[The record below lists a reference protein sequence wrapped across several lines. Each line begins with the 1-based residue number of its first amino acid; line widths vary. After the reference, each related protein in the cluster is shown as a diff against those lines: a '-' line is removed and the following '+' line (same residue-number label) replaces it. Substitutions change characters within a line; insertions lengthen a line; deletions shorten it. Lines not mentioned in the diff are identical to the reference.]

1 MQDAASLQSLPA
13 PFGPPLGCLVF
24 LPKSPVYK
32 LADTGRRGRLELKT
46 GNSQPPFGARQVTK
60 PRRRSQGRAGR
71 FAASVL
77 HPGHLGSP
85 PSPSPS
91 PFPPNTAH
99 PALRWPQGKS
109 SIRNPFFP
117 PEGSHRLR
125 PSLPFGAPRVP
136 QLQGLSTAPKRR
148 PARPGRWSPPALS
161 GSPLHLTG
169 ARVTAPGS
177 GMSRFLPGVSGQ
189 SPARPVGSGFA
200 RSCPAPGA
208 PVSLRPLPQLPV
220 PGERERARWA
230 RLAPP
235 SPSGPGDGGGGGRRG
250 LPGRSAGEGVEVLW
264 VGPCAPGTPHPPLG
278 FGAGSPAPFPLA
290 SEPRPGGAAGRP
302 ESRGPGRLTPAGQW
316 RSPLSALRSRR
327 RRRIG
332 RSPPTLTPGEGAE
345 RANGGPRQPPRPRP
359 GASPGPRLAAAAR
372 PPPPGPAWGRSRRG
386 LVPKGDRSRAR
397 SRPPGSPAAPRR
409 RPAPPRRRRAAFRG
423 PAGGAR
429 GSPAG
434 CGASRGPPGSRSGA
448 AAAARFLRSPPP
460 YWYL

>member
-1 MQDAASLQSLPA
+1 MELGKLQSREA
-13 PFGPPLGCLVF
+13 EARAELVGSQHQSF
-24 LPKSPVYK
+24 IPGISGVVRP
-32 LADTGRRGRLELKT
+32 RPRL
-46 GNSQPPFGARQVTK
+46 
-60 PRRRSQGRAGR
+60 RS
-71 FAASVL
+71 
-77 HPGHLGSP
+77 
-85 PSPSPS
+85 
-91 PFPPNTAH
+91 PPNTAH

-148 PARPGRWSPPALS
+148 PARPGRWSPALS

-169 ARVTAPGS
+169 GQSHRPWVRDEPVPP
-177 GMSRFLPGVSGQ
+177 RVSGQ

-220 PGERERARWA
+220 PGGRERARWA

-235 SPSGPGDGGGGGRRG
+235 SPSGPGDEGGGEGGSRAARPARASRCCG
-250 LPGRSAGEGVEVLW
+250 SVP
-264 VGPCAPGTPHPPLG
+264 APGDAAPPPPRFRGRESRSVPAGLG
-278 FGAGSPAPFPLA
+278 APAG
-290 SEPRPGGAAGRP
+290 RGGGAAGEPRA
-302 ESRGPGRLTPAGQW
+302 GPAHSGGAVAQPALGAAIPSPTED
-316 RSPLSALRSRR
+316 RPLSTHPDPGRR
-327 RRRIG
+327 RRASERRPASAAPAPA
-332 RSPPTLTPGEGAE
+332 RSL
-345 RANGGPRQPPRPRP
+345 PRPEARRRRP
-359 GASPGPRLAAAAR
+359 AAAAR
-372 PPPPGPAWGRSRRG
+372 PGLGSEPPRPSPEGRPLPRPLPPPRQ
-386 LVPKGDRSRAR
+386 
-397 SRPPGSPAAPRR
+397 PRR
-409 RPAPPRRRRAAFRG
+409 ASPPPRAPPPPPRRLPRTRG
-423 PAGGAR
+423 RSP